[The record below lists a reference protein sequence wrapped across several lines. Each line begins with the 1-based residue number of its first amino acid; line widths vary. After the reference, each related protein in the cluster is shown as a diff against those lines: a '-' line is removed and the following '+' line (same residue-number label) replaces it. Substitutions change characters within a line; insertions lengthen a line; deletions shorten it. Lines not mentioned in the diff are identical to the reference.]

1 MSGEGAGT
9 GQGEEKKERQGL
21 QGPEGAP
28 GGSEGP
34 HLADEGELASP
45 DVVAVQAEGEDGS
58 QGQGAAHGSQIIQ
71 VGLGVLDVTRAEA
84 GRGEKSRLAPPLRG
98 GSRPQRPRNS
108 LTPTSGPGDKG
119 RQARSSSGGLESRPA
134 GPRAGEGGTRSI

>member
-1 MSGEGAGT
+1 MTEKQEEGEIQKEHREGRCLHECGRTGQHSLLLPVGGLDPVNGGKGSAGQV
-9 GQGEEKKERQGL
+9 GGWKGSQGEEKKERQGL

-28 GGSEGP
+28 GGPEGP

-71 VGLGVLDVTRAEA
+71 VGLGVLDVTIHLSVLDQE
-84 GRGEKSRLAPPLRG
+84 
-98 GSRPQRPRNS
+98 
-108 LTPTSGPGDKG
+108 
-119 RQARSSSGGLESRPA
+119 RSSLVLS
-134 GPRAGEGGTRSI
+134 